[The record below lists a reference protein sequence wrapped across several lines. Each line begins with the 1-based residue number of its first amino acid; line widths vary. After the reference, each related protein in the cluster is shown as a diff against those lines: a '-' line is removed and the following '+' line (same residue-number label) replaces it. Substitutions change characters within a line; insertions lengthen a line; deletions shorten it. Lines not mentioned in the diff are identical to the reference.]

1 LINLAAPWQ
10 YSNKFGIAL
19 DLQRFLV
26 SAKVVQVESKPNSFE
41 FAETQPT
48 FATAKLWSN
57 VY

>member
-1 LINLAAPWQ
+1 MNISLFALVFRGFVIHQTLVFCDFVAPIEQ
-10 YSNKFGIAL
+10 A
-19 DLQRFLV
+19 
-26 SAKVVQVESKPNSFE
+26 ESKPNSFE